1 MFLRFRGRRNRNVVI
16 TRKKPRRLIARLRA
30 HARVAARFDAH
41 LIIAPPV
48 TARNAGARPLLL
60 R

>member
-1 MFLRFRGRRNRNVVI
+1 MFLRFRGRRNRNVVM
-16 TRKKPRRLIARLRA
+16 REKPRRLIARLRA
-30 HARVAARFDAH
+30 HARVAARLDAH
-41 LIIAPPV
+41 LIIAPSV